1 MQIEQLTKLL
11 LNDDEVAAMYEVC
24 AVALE
29 KNLLK
34 GYPLAFALAIVEI
47 CADGYWCVVC
57 GRFLEAEYGV
67 IVHDNVPH
75 PKDMTF
81 DDEDKPQ

>member
-29 KNLLK
+29 KNLLE
-34 GYPLAFALAIVEI
+34 GYPLAFALAIVETL
-47 CADGYWCVVC
+47 ADSD
-57 GRFLEAEYGV
+57 EIDTPEGV
-67 IVHDNVPH
+67 EQITIN
-75 PKDMTF
+75 
-81 DDEDKPQ
+81 

>member
-29 KNLLK
+29 KNLLE
-34 GYPLAFALAIVEI
+34 GYPLAFALAIVETLSESDDI
-47 CADGYWCVVC
+47 DTP
-57 GRFLEAEYGV
+57 EGV
-67 IVHDNVPH
+67 EQITIN
-75 PKDMTF
+75 
-81 DDEDKPQ
+81 

>member
-29 KNLLK
+29 NNLLE
-34 GYPLAFALAIVEI
+34 GYPLAFALAIVET
-47 CADGYWCVVC
+47 
-57 GRFLEAEYGV
+57 LAESDEIDTPEGV
-67 IVHDNVPH
+67 EQITIN
-75 PKDMTF
+75 
-81 DDEDKPQ
+81 

>member
-29 KNLLK
+29 KNLLE
-34 GYPLAFALAIVEI
+34 GYPLAFALAVVET
-47 CADGYWCVVC
+47 
-57 GRFLEAEYGV
+57 LAESDDIDTPEGV
-67 IVHDNVPH
+67 EQITIN
-75 PKDMTF
+75 
-81 DDEDKPQ
+81 

>member
-29 KNLLK
+29 KNLLE
-34 GYPLAFALAIVEI
+34 GYPLAFALAIVET
-47 CADGYWCVVC
+47 
-57 GRFLEAEYGV
+57 LAESDDMDTPEGV
-67 IVHDNVPH
+67 EQITIN
-75 PKDMTF
+75 
-81 DDEDKPQ
+81 